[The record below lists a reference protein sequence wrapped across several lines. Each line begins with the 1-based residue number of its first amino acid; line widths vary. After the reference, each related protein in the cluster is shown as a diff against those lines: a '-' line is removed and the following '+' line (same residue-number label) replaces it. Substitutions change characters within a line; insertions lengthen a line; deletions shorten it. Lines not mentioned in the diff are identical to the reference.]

1 LVNVRPNYQTD
12 CKPDGWVR
20 CYIRFNRRGA
30 AAFIALS
37 TVLGFLS
44 GTIATVAAA
53 ITLIGAGFTLA
64 YKKSEPFR
72 KAINGIGSSF
82 KAMFKI
88 FNEGFKGYGGA
99 RNILEKAGLSDEQ
112 IKLVISFAYS
122 LKGAFDKIKSVFS
135 GVFHIFKGEHKAAI
149 DVLESAGYQKS
160 SLIAFVNL
168 DTV

>member
-1 LVNVRPNYQTD
+1 
-12 CKPDGWVR
+12 
-20 CYIRFNRRGA
+20 
-30 AAFIALS
+30 
-37 TVLGFLS
+37 
-44 GTIATVAAA
+44 VAAA